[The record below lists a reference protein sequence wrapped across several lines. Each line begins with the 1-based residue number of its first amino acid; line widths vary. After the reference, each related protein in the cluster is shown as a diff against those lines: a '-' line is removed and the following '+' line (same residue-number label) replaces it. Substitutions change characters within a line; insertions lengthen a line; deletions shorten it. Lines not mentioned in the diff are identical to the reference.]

1 MTVCFFGN
9 RDAPYTVEESIY
21 SIGLKLLDEGASL
34 FLVGNNGSFDYY
46 VQRAL
51 SRLHKERR
59 LEFNILISVIGEE
72 ALCKEQAYTC
82 FPPNQEKALPRFA
95 IGKRNDYM
103 LHASDTVVTYTK
115 RLFGGAYKYKKKAE
129 KAGKRIIEISNEK

>member
-9 RDAPYTVEESIY
+9 RDVPDTIEKSVY
-21 SIGLKLLDEGASL
+21 SICLMLLDEGASL
-34 FLVGNNGSFDYY
+34 FLVGNNGAFDYY

-51 SRLHKERR
+51 LRLHKEYGV
-59 LEFNILISVIGEE
+59 EFTILISVIDEE

-82 FPPNQEKALPRFA
+82 FPTNQEKALPRFA

-103 LHASDTVVTYTK
+103 LRLSDIVVTYTK
-115 RLFGGAYKYKKKAE
+115 RLYGGAYKYKKKAE
-129 KAGKRIIEISNEK
+129 RAGKRIIEICDEK